1 MNSFGRPTER
11 LSLLTGSLPLPVTI
25 RSSAAAA
32 APCRGPTTQFPL
44 ANGGRIAGGAGGGG
58 GGAGKSEGG
67 GGAADDIYFPN
78 QSNDE
83 AAAVALP
90 LSRFARRHGQFIND
104 SPSVEARHSSNSK
117 NCRFK
122 EILSN
127 LLRNNDYAIL
137 LASFAKCIFEALQAE
152 NFCTTLA

>member
-1 MNSFGRPTER
+1 MGEGSRAAQA
-11 LSLLTGSLPLPVTI
+11 TGP
-25 RSSAAAA
+25 
-32 APCRGPTTQFPL
+32 
-44 ANGGRIAGGAGGGG
+44 
-58 GGAGKSEGG
+58 GKSEGG

-122 EILSN
+122 DILSN

-137 LASFAKCIFEALQAE
+137 LASFAKCKFEALQAE
-152 NFCTTLA
+152 NFALL